1 MSKLAK
7 VIAGQLRW
15 TLGFFAVCMVA
26 LSGVSLWGL
35 SLSTSAADT
44 LYRDKGRILQAT
56 ANVSDGIRDS
66 YEQTLVVLTTS
77 EPVARKELALSLL
90 DETISNVDVR
100 LQDLRQLPTIDTAKE
115 RVLVKEL
122 SAAWG
127 RFRRIVVPDVA
138 FIGPDGADLLVQV
151 ERQFAPINETIAQ
164 LRIEEERD
172 SAVDA
177 HAAKAAGDLSVLLI
191 VASALAAL
199 LAATFV
205 MVRGARGFV
214 ARVVAGEAAQ
224 QEFAQTMQLA
234 STEDDAYRVI
244 TRHLERTITKARAI
258 VLNRNNSADRL
269 EAMTEV
275 TADWPLQH
283 NLDGARPR
291 SCAAIRTA
299 RTYRRGP
306 NAEPLLTCAVCS
318 DCPVRSI
325 CTPVTVGGEIIG
337 AVLLERA
344 AAFDP
349 DDEARIEQSVSQ
361 AAPVL
366 ANLRNL
372 AVAEIRAATDALTGL
387 PNKRAVGYTL
397 KRMVAQ
403 ASRTV
408 SPLAV
413 LSLDLD
419 HFKQIN
425 DQFGHPHGDEVL
437 AAVGAVLRATIREA
451 DFAGRNG
458 GEEFL
463 VLLPT
468 TDRDGARA
476 IAKKISS
483 AIREIYIHNVDR
495 RITVSIGIAV
505 LPDDAGDAEN
515 LERAADRALY
525 MAKANG
531 RDRIEVAPSPAV
543 GQLT

>member
-26 LSGVSLWGL
+26 LSAVSLWGL

-44 LYRDKGRILQAT
+44 LYRDKVRILQET
-56 ANVSDGIRDS
+56 SGVSDGIRDS
-66 YEQTLVVLTTS
+66 YEQTLEVLTTP
-77 EPVARKELALSLL
+77 EPVARRKLAVRLL
-90 DETISNVDVR
+90 DATISNVDVR
-100 LQDLRQLPTIDTAKE
+100 LQDLRQLPSVDTPPEVA
-115 RVLVKEL
+115 LVKEL
-122 SAAWG
+122 SAAWIG
-127 RFRRIVVPDVA
+127 LRRVIVPDVA
-138 FIGPDGADLLVQV
+138 LTGPDGPAVLTRV
-151 ERQFAPINETIAQ
+151 ERQFAPIAETVGR
-164 LRIEEERD
+164 LRAEEQRD

-177 HAAKAAGDLSVLLI
+177 GAARAAGHRSVLLI
-191 VASALAAL
+191 VASAVAAL
-199 LAATFV
+199 LAAMFV
-205 MVRGARGFV
+205 IVRGARGFV

-224 QEFAQTMQLA
+224 QDFAQTMQL
-234 STEDDAYRVI
+234 SSSEDDAYRVI
-244 TRHLERTITKARAI
+244 TRHLQRTIARARAV

-291 SCAAIRTA
+291 SCAAVRTA
-299 RTYRRGP
+299 RTYRRAP
-306 NAEPLLTCAVCS
+306 NAEPLLTCDVCG
-318 DCPVRSI
+318 DCPVSSI
-325 CTPVTVGGEIIG
+325 CTPITVGGEIIG
-337 AVLLERA
+337 AVLLERS
-344 AAFDP
+344 AAFDA
-349 DDEARIEQSVSQ
+349 DDEARIDQSVSQ
-361 AAPVL
+361 GAPVL

-387 PNKRAVGYTL
+387 PNKRAVSHTL

-437 AAVGAVLRATIREA
+437 AAVGAVLRTTIREA

-463 VLLPT
+463 VLLPA
-468 TDRDGARA
+468 TDRDGAHA
-476 IAKKISS
+476 IAKKIAS

-495 RITVSIGIAV
+495 RITASIGIAV

-525 MAKANG
+525 MAKTNG

-543 GQLT
+543 SQPT